1 MHLNV
6 IKKKKKGA
14 LQHDV
19 TEGSI
24 TARCREK
31 TVPQDGSKNMCI
43 LLFQRL
49 NKGILNRADGGGRY
63 RRNTEAAS
71 INHLSGIVRKYMSVL
86 HILWEVPRENSNEGK
101 ESIHW
106 HIRKQK

>member
-31 TVPQDGSKNMCI
+31 AVPQDGSKNMCI

-49 NKGILNRADGGGRY
+49 NKGILNRADGGG
-63 RRNTEAAS
+63 
-71 INHLSGIVRKYMSVL
+71 GIEGILKLPALTISQVL
-86 HILWEVPRENSNEGK
+86 
-101 ESIHW
+101 
-106 HIRKQK
+106 

>member
-1 MHLNV
+1 M
-6 IKKKKKGA
+6 
-14 LQHDV
+14 QHDV

-49 NKGILNRADGGGRY
+49 NKGILNRADGGGG
-63 RRNTEAAS
+63 
-71 INHLSGIVRKYMSVL
+71 GIEGILKLPALTISQVL
-86 HILWEVPRENSNEGK
+86 
-101 ESIHW
+101 
-106 HIRKQK
+106 